1 MAPGRRDT
9 PQKPRQRGQVTAVV
23 CAAFDTAV
31 DDAVYALRDVV
42 RDAGIPL
49 PPRPPHRPHFSL
61 SAARVP
67 KDSVDE
73 VVAVAADIVVRHE
86 PVPIVLTEVGRF
98 GRAGAL
104 WLGPAPN
111 RGLPALHKDAFRSL
125 KRVWPPAWGERS
137 APNLWVPHLTLAT
150 RVAKPLLRDVQRT
163 IEQEYQPIR
172 GTIDALAVILVGGR
186 GDIAHLPLAG

>member
-1 MAPGRRDT
+1 LGT
-9 PQKPRQRGQVTAVV
+9 VTAVV
-23 CAAFDTAV
+23 CAAFDAAV
-31 DDAVYALRDVV
+31 DDAVYALRDAV
-42 RDAGIPL
+42 RSAGVPL

-61 SAARVP
+61 TAARVA
-67 KDSVDE
+67 KDEVDQ
-73 VVAVAADIVVRHE
+73 VVAVAGEIAARRA

-111 RGLPALHKDAFRSL
+111 RGLPALHKDVYRSL

-163 IEQEYQPIR
+163 IEQDYQPIR